1 MDSSEKSRFCQQ
13 AVTTANLLLEAA
25 SLLESSQQGSSV
37 QRALPCPH
45 YQTGPSGGD
54 VPGLRQCPSLSTELR
69 GLFNWSSRGKRRK
82 QSSSGGP
89 SKKTKKSQTWT
100 HSWVCLS
107 GTVDDQVPDATERVS
122 LKIAGLGESRFAVDV
137 SATPQEL

>member
-1 MDSSEKSRFCQQ
+1 MPSLPDWTLGRGRAGS
-13 AVTTANLLLEAA
+13 AAA
-25 SLLESSQQGSSV
+25 SIFINGTE
-37 QRALPCPH
+37 RPH
-45 YQTGPSGGD
+45 WSG
-54 VPGLRQCPSLSTELR
+54 
-69 GLFNWSSRGKRRK
+69 RGKCRK
-82 QSSSGGP
+82 QSSSDGP

-107 GTVDDQVPDATERVS
+107 GMVDDQVPDATERVS